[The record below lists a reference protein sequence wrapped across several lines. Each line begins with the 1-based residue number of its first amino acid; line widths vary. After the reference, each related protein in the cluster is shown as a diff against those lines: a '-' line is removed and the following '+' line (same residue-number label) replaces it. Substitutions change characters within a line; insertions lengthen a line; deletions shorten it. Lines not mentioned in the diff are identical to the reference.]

1 MSWSDRR
8 TLLAALGLMPLA
20 ACGFTPLYGESTAA
34 SELAGRVR
42 LDIAASRM
50 SFFFREQFE
59 LRLGKPEAGD
69 YSLAVDL
76 DTVPSS
82 QVIQPD
88 RSILRYT
95 LRGEAAYQ
103 LTRGETVILKD
114 TVRSVTAYNATASPF
129 ATQAA
134 ARDGERRLAIALAD
148 QIVTRLAATSGD
160 WLT

>member
-8 TLLAALGLMPLA
+8 TLLATLGLMPLA
-20 ACGFTPLYGESTAA
+20 ACGFTPLYGEGTAA
-34 SELAGRVR
+34 SDLAGRVR
-42 LDIAASRM
+42 LDIANSRM
-50 SFFFREQFE
+50 GFFFREQFE
-59 LRLGKPEAGD
+59 LRLGRPEAAE
-69 YSLAVDL
+69 YLLAVRL
-76 DTVPSS
+76 DTVSTS

-95 LRGEAAYQ
+95 LRGEATYE
-103 LTRGETVILKD
+103 LTRGENTILAD